1 MSVAARLEEITA
13 AIAEARRAVAAG
25 ALVDMSGLD
34 AAIGEI
40 CDAARTLPA
49 AERDAFAERLVA
61 LAAAL
66 DQLALDIVHQREA
79 AQRQRANDAYG
90 QEGPR

>member
-1 MSVAARLEEITA
+1 MSAAARFEEIAA

-40 CDAARTLPA
+40 CDAARTLSA
-49 AERDAFAERLVA
+49 AEREAFAQSLAA

-66 DQLALDIVHQREA
+66 DELALDIVRQREA

>member
-1 MSVAARLEEITA
+1 MSLAARLEEITA

-34 AAIGEI
+34 AAISEV

-49 AERDAFAERLVA
+49 GEREAFAEGLVA